1 MWGLTYSSGWLG
13 AVDVWP
19 TGTVAGGGADA
30 SGWGGGGAAIVSGL
44 IEPRCLDGSRLSV
57 IASGG
62 WIGSYSSVASFPAYF
77 LHYKNRFDCHFV
89 RLTR

>member
-30 SGWGGGGAAIVSGL
+30 SG
-44 IEPRCLDGSRLSV
+44 
-57 IASGG
+57 
-62 WIGSYSSVASFPAYF
+62 
-77 LHYKNRFDCHFV
+77 
-89 RLTR
+89 